1 MNIEISDAMIEE
13 LVKKQVD
20 LRVNEWFKNKSH
32 DYVIKEFIN
41 QAVTKELGKFDYKSE
56 IDQQARNLVN
66 KKVLDG
72 VCSRI
77 SMDIAEAYA
86 EKYGD

>member
-13 LVKKQVD
+13 LVKKQVN
-20 LRVNEWFKNKSH
+20 LRVDEWFKVKSH
-32 DYVIKEFIN
+32 DYVIKDYIN
-41 QAVTKELGKFDYKSE
+41 QAVMKELEKFDYTRE
-56 IDQQARNLVN
+56 IDQQARNLVS

-86 EKYGD
+86 EKFGD